1 MKTLGYALSVVVAV
15 LLAGSF
21 LGGVISLV
29 WLLAVGEWRLV
40 AMGLGL
46 AVATILVAPLL
57 LLPARL
63 LVSALPA
70 AEGGE
75 SGRTTLLSFLANAWA
90 AVALVACLLA
100 ILWLLFIAPEPGAV
114 LPAAVW
120 SYAVATLPWIWL
132 AYRQDQAS
140 GGQGGGAALM
150 AVTGMASYAAGLLS
164 SHYADLGLME
174 LAAAMLLVLGLAVIL
189 NTAGLGARERGTS
202 GPEREDQDAG

>member
-46 AVATILVAPLL
+46 AVGTILVAPLL